1 MRIIITQSSWSS
13 PITYI
18 IWILG
23 PLQVPLLD
31 HNNQTVTR
39 DTTPP
44 PGKRTLRSKLWVKFE
59 NKQHRNENKRQP
71 RWMAFECA
79 YPHEE
84 VRVHYSYYIHTVCN
98 PDVKGASLGP
108 LHHPLNH
115 HHHHRHRH
123 HQPRDLLQSLQPQQ
137 QQPMMPIENEL
148 CLADINLSLWC
159 NCASHFDVSV
169 SGWWIAQT
177 NIEESSFQSNRDRGT
192 AGRYKYLH
200 SVLDKGLEST
210 PPFPF
215 HVQAVSQSVPPNHKW
230 MTWQISE
237 SGLPPPPPPHPLHW
251 SWWCAFKER
260 CPNPLS
266 GPRPIVT
273 PDLAYRE
280 LQELFR
286 HSSRRWLMCN
296 WSVDS
301 MTM

>member
-1 MRIIITQSSWSS
+1 MRINAHHHHTQSSWSS

-115 HHHHRHRH
+115 HHHHHRH
-123 HQPRDLLQSLQPQQ
+123 HRITSRE
-137 QQPMMPIENEL
+137 I
-148 CLADINLSLWC
+148 CSSHC
-159 NCASHFDVSV
+159 N
-169 SGWWIAQT
+169 
-177 NIEESSFQSNRDRGT
+177 R
-192 AGRYKYLH
+192 
-200 SVLDKGLEST
+200 
-210 PPFPF
+210 
-215 HVQAVSQSVPPNHKW
+215 
-230 MTWQISE
+230 
-237 SGLPPPPPPHPLHW
+237 
-251 SWWCAFKER
+251 
-260 CPNPLS
+260 
-266 GPRPIVT
+266 
-273 PDLAYRE
+273 
-280 LQELFR
+280 
-286 HSSRRWLMCN
+286 SSRWCPLRMSC
-296 WSVDS
+296 V
-301 MTM
+301 

>member
-1 MRIIITQSSWSS
+1 
-13 PITYI
+13 
-18 IWILG
+18 
-23 PLQVPLLD
+23 
-31 HNNQTVTR
+31 
-39 DTTPP
+39 
-44 PGKRTLRSKLWVKFE
+44 
-59 NKQHRNENKRQP
+59 
-71 RWMAFECA
+71 MAFECA

-84 VRVHYSYYIHTVCN
+84 VRVHYSYYIHIVCN

-108 LHHPLNH
+108 LHHPLNHH

-200 SVLDKGLEST
+200 SVLDKGLERLEST

-215 HVQAVSQSVPPNHKW
+215 HVQAVRQSVSQSHQITSEWLDKYQRVVFLLLLILILRTGHDDVLLRSAVLIHCLVLVP
-230 MTWQISE
+230 
-237 SGLPPPPPPHPLHW
+237 L
-251 SWWCAFKER
+251 
-260 CPNPLS
+260 
-266 GPRPIVT
+266 
-273 PDLAYRE
+273 
-280 LQELFR
+280 
-286 HSSRRWLMCN
+286 
-296 WSVDS
+296 
-301 MTM
+301 